1 MTWTG
6 RLQEADGLFF
16 DGEMVYWRQS
26 GLPEGE
32 KSQGGGQMATW
43 SGIRHKLEQDYLAE
57 ALRGRIQYF
66 ATTYSGSPDHE
77 GRAAIRLDG
86 EEIVRGNYYNQWL
99 KAAQLPRDEKYEQ
112 RMSQEHPFMDE
123 TALEWGLF
131 DQRSFYQAFAEFEN
145 QSIEESL
152 ASENLLVRIMAL
164 LDRRVGKRRLRAMG
178 ASMQT
183 EAPILKFFYT
193 LRLEA
198 EGICWNDP
206 TE

>member
-16 DGEMVYWRQS
+16 DGEMVCWRQS

-99 KAAQLPRDEKYEQ
+99 KAAQ
-112 RMSQEHPFMDE
+112 HPCMDE

-131 DQRSFYQAFAEFEN
+131 DQRSFYQAFAEFDN

-152 ASENLLVRIMAL
+152 ASENLLVQIMAL

>member
-16 DGEMVYWRQS
+16 DGEMVCWRQS

-99 KAAQLPRDEKYEQ
+99 KAAQ
-112 RMSQEHPFMDE
+112 PFMDE

-131 DQRSFYQAFAEFEN
+131 DQRSFYQAFAEFDN

-152 ASENLLVRIMAL
+152 ASENLLVQIMAL